1 MAIEKTIDVN
11 VNLGDA
17 TKQLEF
23 LNKELEDAKDLTAD
37 WEKELFD
44 LEKQLK
50 AVPKNYCKKRI

>member
-50 AVPKNYCKKRI
+50 AVPKNNK